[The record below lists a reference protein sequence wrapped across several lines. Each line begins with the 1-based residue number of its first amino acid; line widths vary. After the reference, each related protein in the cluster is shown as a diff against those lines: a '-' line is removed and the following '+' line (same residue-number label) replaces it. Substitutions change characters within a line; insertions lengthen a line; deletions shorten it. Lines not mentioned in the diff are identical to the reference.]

1 MKAKEREMNL
11 NFNIFNIDEILT
23 NNYEIEKKREKDGYV
38 EYLDIIASFD
48 IETSSFEIYGTKSGC
63 MYIWMLCIEGKVTIG
78 RTWEEFTTTINKI
91 VDFYKLNENRRLII
105 YIHNL
110 AFEFQWFCKYFEWLN
125 VFARDKRKP
134 MKALTTLGIEFKC
147 SYILSGC
154 SLEKIAEDLTKYK
167 VKKLVGNLDYT
178 LIRTSKTELTK
189 DELNYCI
196 NDVLVIVAYIKEQIE
211 YYGKITTLPLTNTG
225 RVRKL
230 CKKQCFNSDNYNKYK
245 ELMKRLILNDKEYL
259 LLKNAFSGG
268 FTHANWLFCEDIKE
282 NVKSFDFTSS
292 YPTVMI
298 SEKYPCTRG
307 EKIKTTIE
315 EIERDKNLYCFVFNI
330 RFKNIRPRLYH
341 ENYISK
347 SKCWELKKSK
357 ENNGRII
364 SAELL
369 TTTITE
375 VDYFIIKDFYEWD
388 SCEVGQC
395 YRYRKAYLPSPI
407 VNIIL
412 DLYEDKTTLKDVEGK
427 EFEYQLKKGM
437 LNSMYGMICMDVSSD
452 EIYYDSEWE
461 SEKADLKECIKQYNN
476 DKSRFLF
483 YPWALYVTAYSRRN
497 LFYAIKECKDDYIYS
512 DTDSIKITN
521 FEKYI
526 PFFERYNKWITERLE
541 RACKFHGFDVE
552 RLRPRTIKGK
562 QKPLGVWD
570 DDGFYTKFKT
580 LGAKRYLVEINNEKI
595 KATVAGI
602 NKTKLAEY
610 LNNMVDDGFSYFSDN
625 MFIPASHSGKITASY
640 FDEKQEGIIRDY
652 KGQEFYYKEL
662 SGVNMGISDYRLG
675 ISELYRILLNSKME
689 VKYGII

>member
-1 MKAKEREMNL
+1 MKALEREMNL
-11 NFNIFNIDEILT
+11 NFNIFNIDEILN
-23 NNYEIEKKREKDGYV
+23 NNYEIEKKKEKDEYV
-38 EYLDIIASFD
+38 YYLDVIASFD
-48 IETSSFEIYGTKSGC
+48 IETSSFEIDGNKSGC

-91 VDFYKLNENRRLII
+91 VDFYNLNENRRLII
-105 YIHNL
+105 YVHNL
-110 AFEFQWFCKYFEWLN
+110 AFEFQWFCKYFEWVN

-134 MKALTTLGIEFKC
+134 MKALNSLGIEFKC

-154 SLEKIAEDLTKYK
+154 SLEKMAQDLTKYK
-167 VKKLVGNLDYT
+167 VKKLVGNLDYS

-196 NDVLVIVAYIKEQIE
+196 NDVLVIVAYIKEQVE
-211 YYGKITTLPLTNTG
+211 YYGKITRLPLTNTG

-230 CKKQCFNSDNYNKYK
+230 CKKECFNGENYNKYR
-245 ELMKRLILNDKEYL
+245 ELMNRLTLNEKEYI
-259 LLKNAFSGG
+259 LLKNAFQGG
-268 FTHANWLFCEDIKE
+268 FTHANWLFCEDVKE

-292 YPTVMI
+292 YPTVMV
-298 SEKYPCTRG
+298 SEKYPCTKG
-307 EKIKTTIE
+307 EKVKVNIE

-330 RFKNIRPRLYH
+330 RFKNIKPRLYH

-347 SKCWELKKSK
+347 SKCWELKKAK

-375 VDYFIIKDFYEWD
+375 VDYFIIKEFYEWD

-395 YRYRKAYLPSPI
+395 YRYRKAYLPKPL

-412 DLYEDKTTLKDVEGK
+412 TLYEDKTELKDVDGM

-437 LNSMYGMICMDVSSD
+437 LNSCYGMICMDVASD

-461 SEKADLKECIKQYNN
+461 SEKADLKDCIKQYNK

-483 YPWALYVTAYSRRN
+483 YPWALYVTAYARRN

-521 FEKYI
+521 YEKYI
-526 PFFERYNKWITERLE
+526 QFFERYNKWITERLE
-541 RACKFHGFDVE
+541 RACKFHGFNVE

-580 LGAKRYLVEINNEKI
+580 LGAKRYLVEVNNEKL

-602 NKTKLAEY
+602 NKTKLAQY
-610 LNNMVDDGFSYFSDN
+610 LNNMEDGFSYFSDN
-625 MFIPASHSGKITASY
+625 MFIPSTHSGKITASY
-640 FDEKQEGIIRDY
+640 FDEKQEGIIKDY
-652 KGQEFYYKEL
+652 KGQECYYREL
-662 SGVNMGISDYRLG
+662 SGVNMGVSDYRLG
-675 ISELYRILLNSKME
+675 ISELYRTLLNSKTE
-689 VKYGII
+689 VKYGVI